1 MDMQIKPILRSL
13 RRHKAGTLLIALQ
26 IALTLA
32 IVCNALFIIQQ
43 RVSHLSRGTGII
55 ESDLIAV
62 NSRFVGEE
70 KDLIPKQR
78 TDLAAIRDMPDVL
91 DAYSTN
97 SYPLRGGGWSMNA
110 TLNPAAKKAGKSTTI
125 YFVDDHALAT
135 LGFKLVAGRNFNA
148 SEVTALDP
156 KTSLAPAV
164 TIITKSLADK
174 LYPDGTAL
182 GKIVYLDQTK
192 PSTIIGLIERLQV
205 PWTGGFAKDFDDS
218 SSLVPAQLVSP
229 SNTYMI
235 RTKPGRQAAVMAS
248 IAKRLYD
255 VNRLRIIPEETGIRS
270 FAQVRTKAYESDQG
284 MAIMMS
290 VVCAVLLGITAAGI
304 VGLTSFWVGQRR
316 KQIGVRRALGA
327 TKRDILNYFLTENL
341 LIGVAGVVVGSILAV
356 GLSMWMQTQFEMERM
371 SVIYV
376 LVGVVLLLL
385 LGQGAT
391 LAPALRASRVSPVEA
406 QRSV

>member
-1 MDMQIKPILRSL
+1 MDLQITPILRAL
-13 RRHKAGTLLIALQ
+13 RRHKAGTVLIALQ

-43 RVSHLSRGTGII
+43 RVAHLSRGTGII

-97 SYPLRGGGWSMNA
+97 SYPLRGGGWSMGA
-110 TLNPAAKKAGKSTTI
+110 TLTPDAKKASKQTTI
-125 YFVDDHALAT
+125 YFVDDHAMAT
-135 LGFKLVAGRNFNA
+135 LGFHLVAGRNFNA
-148 SEVTALDP
+148 SEITTLDP

-174 LYPDGTAL
+174 LYPDGSAL
-182 GKIVYLDQTK
+182 GKIVYLDNTK
-192 PSTIIGLIERLQV
+192 PSTIIGLIDRLQV
-205 PWTGGFAKDFDDS
+205 PWIGGFSKDFDDS
-218 SSLVPAQLVSP
+218 SSLVPAQLVSA

-235 RTKPGRQAAVMAS
+235 RTKPGRQAAVMAV

-255 VNRLRIIPEETGIRS
+255 VNRLRIIPEDTGIRS
-270 FAQVRTKAYESDQG
+270 FAQVRAKAYESDRG

-290 VVCAVLLGITAAGI
+290 VVCAVLLGVTAAGI

-327 TKRDILNYFLTENL
+327 RKRDILHYFLTENL
-341 LIGVAGVVVGSILAV
+341 LIGLAGVIVGSMLAV
-356 GLSMWMQTQFEMERM
+356 GLSVWMQTQFEMERM
-371 SVIYV
+371 SVVYV
-376 LVGVVLLLL
+376 AVGVVLLLL
-385 LGQGAT
+385 LGQGAV
-391 LAPALRASRVSPVEA
+391 LAPAIRASRVSPVEA